1 MYVIEFATTARPGIC
16 YSAKQKTL
24 FEKLLGK
31 TPVWFDSASKQK
43 KNGKSYPSFRWG
55 LIGRAVKYSLHGS
68 CILAPVPI
76 RIMRP
81 IRPIAPTPP
90 GGLQIATLT
99 ACGTER
105 IFTDTYG
112 QLRG

>member
-1 MYVIEFATTARPGIC
+1 MSEHTVYVIEFATTARPGIC

-43 KNGKSYPSFRWG
+43 KDGKSYPSFRWG

-68 CILAPVPI
+68 CTLAPVPI
-76 RIMRP
+76 RL
-81 IRPIAPTPP
+81 IAPAPP

-105 IFTDTYG
+105 IFTDTYR